1 MRVSYRANE
10 MLFSESSNV
19 LNGFNKFK
27 YLINHI
33 SARRSKVEA
42 QIWRT
47 NLAIC
52 SETNEAISLL
62 KRFNCRTFQVFK
74 SDSISKTYWINT

>member
-42 QIWRT
+42 QI
-47 NLAIC
+47 
-52 SETNEAISLL
+52 
-62 KRFNCRTFQVFK
+62 
-74 SDSISKTYWINT
+74 